1 MTPDFRNIVGEAP
14 ERHDY
19 SLGLNCGAFL
29 RAEWA
34 ARAMK
39 AGLPAGARVLEV
51 GSGLGWAADVFRRLG
66 FEVFSIDA
74 SEEAVRESARRYPA
88 CHFERAD
95 AAEFVRRGEFDA
107 VLAFE
112 VIEHLRDWERA
123 AANWKAS
130 LKPGGRLFLS
140 TPNRRYSMDNPLK
153 PANPHHL
160 REFTPAELRGLFPG
174 CELRGINLTVS
185 RSLRWRSTYMRAIF
199 RLAALLTAPFED
211 EKSYEIAG
219 RANFN
224 KREML
229 YHLMGKRLPA
239 FSEGLWL
246 SWRKPA

>member
-1 MTPDFRNIVGEAP
+1 MTRDFRNIAGGVP

-19 SLGLNCGAFL
+19 SLGLNFGAFL

-39 AGLPAGARVLEV
+39 AGLPAGARVLEI

-66 FEVFSIDA
+66 FRVHSIDA
-74 SEEAVRESARRYPA
+74 SEEAVAESARRYPA
-88 CHFERAD
+88 CSFERAD
-95 AAEFVRRGEFDA
+95 AAEFVRPGEFDA
-107 VLAFE
+107 VIAFE
-112 VIEHLRDWERA
+112 VIEHLKDWERA

-130 LKPGGRLFLS
+130 LRPGGLLFLS

-160 REFTPAELRGLFPG
+160 REFSPSELRALFPG

-185 RSLRWRSTYMRAIF
+185 RSLRWRSAWVRALF
-199 RLAALLTAPFED
+199 RLAALLAAPFED
-211 EKSYEIAG
+211 EKDYLIEG
-219 RANFN
+219 RSGFD
-224 KREML
+224 KREAL
-229 YHLMGKRLPA
+229 YHLMGRPLPD

-246 SWRKPA
+246 SWSKPA